1 MDTSTRLIVL
11 KARNE
16 MIRSFVKSTI
26 YWIILLTAAFMS
38 GVLFINSKFDGI
50 ESRIDHSLDGLESK
64 NDGIESRID
73 HSLDGLESKNDGIE
87 SQIDHRLVSLENRF
101 DELQELLAQHITL
114 HTENQENE

>member
-16 MIRSFVKSTI
+16 MIRSLV

-50 ESRIDHSLDGLESK
+50 ESRIDQSLDGSESK
-64 NDGIESRID
+64 NV
-73 HSLDGLESKNDGIE
+73 GLE
-87 SQIDHRLVSLENRF
+87 SQIDHRLDSLENRF
-101 DELQELLAQHITL
+101 DELQDLLAQHITL
-114 HTENQENE
+114 HTEN